1 MADRFHVLTSDEVSS
16 ILSKL
21 RGVSDGIEMLSEKA
35 IQPRQYLTDTELSA
49 ELKVSKK
56 TLANYR
62 ANGEFGYYA
71 LPGKILYD
79 TAEIDTFLQKH
90 YLPPFR

>member
-1 MADRFHVLTSDEVSS
+1 MLTSDEVSD
-16 ILSKL
+16 IFSKL
-21 RGVSDGIEMLSEKA
+21 RGVSDGIKMLSGKA
-35 IQPRQYLTDTELSA
+35 IQPRQYVTDTELSA

-79 TAEIDTFLQKH
+79 TVEIDVFLQKH

>member
-1 MADRFHVLTSDEVSS
+1 MADRFHVLTSDEVSD
-16 ILSKL
+16 IISKL
-21 RGVSDGIEMLSEKA
+21 RGVSDGIKMLLEKA
-35 IQPRQYLTDTELSA
+35 VQPRQYVTDTELSA

-56 TLANYR
+56 TLATYR

-79 TAEIDTFLQKH
+79 TVEIDAFLQKH